1 MVQKKFFESIK
12 MTRWMKILQTPIGI
26 SMLAI
31 QSSWPHYRPLYK
43 ANEPYKSTLLKST

>member
-1 MVQKKFFESIK
+1 
-12 MTRWMKILQTPIGI
+12 MKILQTPIGI

-43 ANEPYKSTLLKST
+43 ANEPYKSTLLKRFHIGFNHDKLSVLNQ